1 MCVGGKQTTCH
12 NSAYEEEDTEK
23 DVPSER
29 SKVLYD
35 LPLTDG
41 EHDPKYL
48 EEWGEW
54 TWELIISKHNQVCH
68 MHKYSEIIMQTLPN
82 SAVLNIKKV

>member
-1 MCVGGKQTTCH
+1 MCVGVKQITCH
-12 NSAYEEEDTEK
+12 NSAYEEEGTEK

-41 EHDPKYL
+41 EYDPKYL
-48 EEWGEW
+48 EE
-54 TWELIISKHNQVCH
+54 
-68 MHKYSEIIMQTLPN
+68 
-82 SAVLNIKKV
+82 

>member
-1 MCVGGKQTTCH
+1 MQNRAIMCVGGKQTTCH

-48 EEWGEW
+48 EE
-54 TWELIISKHNQVCH
+54 
-68 MHKYSEIIMQTLPN
+68 
-82 SAVLNIKKV
+82 